1 MRRLSGTLA
10 PAERPHLRMRHTA
23 RHTVLV
29 AATLLVLGWATGCGK
44 KAQVAAV
51 PAGSQKQP
59 VEVVNVVR
67 RDLAE
72 SLNIVGSMA
81 ANESATIR
89 PEVSGLMQSIAFEEG
104 QQVKRGQLLAKIE
117 DAELRAQVTQS
128 EARFELA
135 RLNLQRAENLQLT
148 HANTKADMDRAHS
161 EFATAQA
168 DLELLKVR
176 LDRTAIKAPFD
187 GIVGART
194 LSPGDYVNPQSV
206 VTTLDDLS
214 RMKIEFQVP
223 ERFFAKVAPG
233 TKFMV
238 SARSSGD
245 PGQPDQKIEGVVYFV
260 SSSIDRATRSSQVKG
275 YLMAAPTGLK
285 PGMFANIELV
295 LSIKKDALTVP
306 EGAILTTPRGAQVI
320 AVRDEKGEKVADFV
334 SVNLGLRSKGLVEV
348 EPVNATLEDQ
358 QPVVASGVG
367 ALILF
372 PGAKL
377 EPRPQKEQFRVGGG
391 K

>member
-1 MRRLSGTLA
+1 MHLFPRRRLLLGCLA
-10 PAERPHLRMRHTA
+10 ALGLTA
-23 RHTVLV
+23 
-29 AATLLVLGWATGCGK
+29 GCGK
-44 KAQVAAV
+44 KESAVGPAAAQL
-51 PAGSQKQP
+51 QP
-59 VEVVNVVR
+59 VEVVNIVR

-72 SLNIVGSMA
+72 TLNIVGSLA

-89 PEVSGLMQSIAFEEG
+89 PEITGLVRSIAFEEG
-104 QQVKRGQLLAKIE
+104 QLVKRGQLLAKID
-117 DAELRAQVTQS
+117 DAELRAQVTQG

-135 RLNLQRAENLQLT
+135 QLNQQRAENLQQT
-148 HANTKADMDRAHS
+148 QANTKADMDRTHS

-176 LDRTAIKAPFD
+176 LDRTEIKAPFD
-187 GIVGART
+187 GVVGSRA

-206 VTTLDDLS
+206 VTTIDDLS

-233 TKFMV
+233 TKFIV
-238 SARSSGD
+238 SARSSGNT
-245 PGQPDQKIEGVVYFV
+245 GKADQKIPGEVYFV

-275 YLMAAPTGLK
+275 FLTGAPAALK
-285 PGMFANIELV
+285 PGMFANVELV
-295 LSIKKDALTVP
+295 LSIKTGTLTVP
-306 EGAILTTPRGAQVI
+306 EGAILTTPRGPQVI
-320 AVRDEKGEKVADFV
+320 AVRDDKGAKVADFV
-334 SVNLGLRSKGLVEV
+334 GVKLGLRSKGLVEI
-348 EPVNATLEDQ
+348 EPVNATLDDK

-391 K
+391 E

>member
-1 MRRLSGTLA
+1 
-10 PAERPHLRMRHTA
+10 
-23 RHTVLV
+23 
-29 AATLLVLGWATGCGK
+29 
-44 KAQVAAV
+44 
-51 PAGSQKQP
+51 
-59 VEVVNVVR
+59 VEVVNIVR

-72 SLNIVGSMA
+72 ALNLVGSLA

-89 PEVSGLMQSIAFEEG
+89 PEITGLVRAIAFEEG
-104 QQVKRGQLLAKIE
+104 QPVKRGQLLAKID

-135 RLNLQRAENLQLT
+135 QLNLQRAENLSQT
-148 HANTKADMDRAHS
+148 QANTKADMDRAHS
-161 EFATAQA
+161 EFATARA

-176 LDRTAIKAPFD
+176 LDRTEIKAPFD
-187 GIVGART
+187 GVVGART
-194 LSPGDYVNPQSV
+194 LSPGDYVNTLSV
-206 VTTLDDLS
+206 VTTIDDLS

-233 TKFMV
+233 TKFIV
-238 SARSSGD
+238 SARSSGNTD
-245 PGQPDQKIEGVVYFV
+245 MPDRKIAGEVYFI

-275 YLMAAPTGLK
+275 IFAEAPAGLK
-285 PGMFANIELV
+285 PGMFANVELV
-295 LSIKKDALTVP
+295 LSIKPGALTVP

-334 SVNLGLRSKGLVEV
+334 AVKLGLRSKGLVEI
-348 EPVNATLEDQ
+348 EPIAAKLEDQ

-391 K
+391 D

>member
-1 MRRLSGTLA
+1 MQNSSRHAFLLGCLLILGLA
-10 PAERPHLRMRHTA
+10 A
-23 RHTVLV
+23 
-29 AATLLVLGWATGCGK
+29 GCGK
-44 KAQVAAV
+44 KNQTA
-51 PAGSQKQP
+51 PAPATAQKQP

-72 SLNIVGSMA
+72 SLNIVGSLA

-89 PEVSGLMQSIAFEEG
+89 PEISGLVRAIAFDEG

-117 DAELRAQVTQS
+117 DAELHAQVTQS

-135 RLNLQRAENLQLT
+135 QLNLQRAENLQQT

-168 DLELLKVR
+168 DLELLRVR
-176 LDRTAIKAPFD
+176 LDRTEIKAPFD
-187 GIVGART
+187 GIVGARS

-206 VTTLDDLS
+206 VTVIDDLS

-233 TKFMV
+233 TKFIV
-238 SARSSGD
+238 SARSSGNT
-245 PGQPDQKIEGVVYFV
+245 GRPDQQIAGEVYFV

-275 YLMAAPTGLK
+275 YLTAAPAGLK

-295 LSIKKDALTVP
+295 LSIKPGALTVP
-306 EGAILTTPRGAQVI
+306 DGAILTTPRGAQVI

-334 SVNLGLRSKGLVEV
+334 SVKLGLRSKGLVEI
-348 EPVNATLEDQ
+348 EPVGGRLDDQ
-358 QPVVASGVG
+358 QSVVASGVG

-372 PGAKL
+372 PGARL

-391 K
+391 D

>member
-1 MRRLSGTLA
+1 MHIL
-10 PAERPHLRMRHTA
+10 PRHVILLGIVAFIT
-23 RHTVLV
+23 LV
-29 AATLLVLGWATGCGK
+29 AGCGRN
-44 KAQVAAV
+44 AAT
-51 PAGSQKQP
+51 AAMAAAEQKQP

-72 SLNIVGSMA
+72 TLNIVGSLA

-89 PEVSGLMQSIAFEEG
+89 PEISGLVRAIAFDEG
-104 QQVKRGQLLAKIE
+104 QQVKRGQLLAKID
-117 DAELRAQVTQS
+117 DAELRAQVTQG

-135 RLNLQRAENLQLT
+135 QLNLQRAEDLRQT
-148 HANTKADMDRAHS
+148 QANTKADMDRAHS

-168 DLELLKVR
+168 DLDLLKVR
-176 LDRTAIKAPFD
+176 LDRTEIKAPFD
-187 GIVGART
+187 GLVGART
-194 LSPGDYVNPQSV
+194 LSPGDYINPQSV
-206 VTTLDDLS
+206 VTTIDDLS

-233 TKFMV
+233 TKFVV
-238 SARSSGD
+238 SARSSGNT
-245 PGQPDQKIEGVVYFV
+245 GKPDRRIAGEVYFV

-275 YLMAAPTGLK
+275 YLAEAPAALK
-285 PGMFANIELV
+285 PGMFANVELV
-295 LSIKKDALTVP
+295 LSIKPGALTVP

-334 SVNLGLRSKGLVEV
+334 PVRLGLRSKGLVEI
-348 EPVNATLEDQ
+348 EPVNANARLDDQ

-391 K
+391 D